1 VYVLRQDGI
10 PQVITA
16 MTPKEKLKR
25 HLRKYAEG
33 ELGEDK
39 SFYFRG
45 PKKALNLRAQNL
57 STFVQ
62 LADGVDD
69 ETWLHQLCL
78 AAPAAAEFFT
88 YSQWR
93 SWPEQQRAAYTA
105 GAFDSLTTITP
116 PDMRYADHYS
126 ECIVNAQM
134 NIGQLTTNVSTF
146 VDARPEW
153 QGKPVTVGLV
163 QYLIGLCGQPPQ

>member
-1 VYVLRQDGI
+1 MLRQDGI

-16 MTPKEKLKR
+16 MRPKEELKR
-25 HLRKYAEG
+25 HLLKYAEG

-69 ETWLHQLCL
+69 ETWLHHL
-78 AAPAAAEFFT
+78 
-88 YSQWR
+88 
-93 SWPEQQRAAYTA
+93 RA
-105 GAFDSLTTITP
+105 GK
-116 PDMRYADHYS
+116 YS
-126 ECIVNAQM
+126 EWFRDAIKDPKFFRPFGYPLVNHSAIFGCLQALRGDKAAQ
-134 NIGQLTTNVSTF
+134 T
-146 VDARPEW
+146 A
-153 QGKPVTVGLV
+153 
-163 QYLIGLCGQPPQ
+163 